1 MLPYVN
7 PAAGSRFCTGLL
19 SILLLLFLQNPAFS
33 TLQEHGNEPASSE
46 DSISLSQLKYHLN
59 VLAQDSLK
67 GRGTAQE
74 GARLASR
81 YLVDFYSRDTFSGLE
96 GFELHRQT
104 FTLESKMWEDVK
116 YSLYINEDPDTPAVY
131 QSRIAESVS
140 SNNEPGLFF
149 PLHGGSENV
158 KSPVVFAGF
167 GPGDHSYRIADDSD
181 AGFRDKW
188 VLMFEPSGSGL
199 KRNDSDE
206 FMSRSD
212 MVSKMVNRHGAAGV
226 MFISEKS
233 IEKWEVLYET
243 MKQQLPRPLAIR
255 KPEQRFRHAER
266 PAGTAVSVHPGVAK
280 DILGLDNRQQLDSLR
295 AYWKEPETT
304 AEAEMTGH
312 IFRNHPEINRREIE
326 EENIIAVL
334 PGHDE
339 DASDDAVIISAHYDH
354 LGLGEPD
361 DRNDIVYSGADD
373 NASGTAVIME
383 LARTL
388 AASSHAG
395 NPHDRT
401 LIFLHAAA
409 EEWGLFGARYY
420 AENPIYD
427 LDNTIT
433 SINVDMVGAVDE
445 RHAGNPDEPYV
456 YVIGGG
462 MVSRELQR
470 MLEETNQSGDQ
481 QQIKLDEH
489 YNDPSHP
496 KMLYRRSDQWAF
508 GERGIPFVFF
518 FSGLHDHYH
527 RPSDTAE
534 RISWTQLNERAGFI
548 YEFVRNMAQDGDI
561 PRMKNER
568 PDIPSMR
575 SR

>member
-1 MLPYVN
+1 MLPYLN
-7 PAAGSRFCTGLL
+7 PAAGSRLCTGLISL
-19 SILLLLFLQNPAFS
+19 LLLLFLQNPACS
-33 TLQEHGNEPASSE
+33 NPQEHGNETASSE
-46 DSISLSQLKYHLN
+46 ESISLSEIKYHLN
-59 VLAQDSLK
+59 VLAHDSLK

-104 FTLESKMWEDVK
+104 FTLESNMWENVN
-116 YSLYINEDPDTPAVY
+116 YSLYIDEDPDSPAVY
-131 QSRIAESVS
+131 ESKM
-140 SNNEPGLFF
+140 NEKGLFF
-149 PLHGGSENV
+149 PMLGGSENV

-167 GPGDHSYRIADDSD
+167 GPGDHSYRIADDSY
-181 AGFRDKW
+181 AGFWNKW

-212 MVSKMVNRHGAAGV
+212 MVSKMVNRYGAAGV

-233 IEKWEVLYET
+233 IEDWEVLYAT

-255 KPEQRFRHAER
+255 KPGQRFRHAER

-280 DILGLDNRQQLDSLR
+280 DILGLQNRQQLDSLR
-295 AYWKEPETT
+295 SYWKESGTS

-312 IFRNHPEINRREIE
+312 IFRNYPEINRREIE
-326 EENIIAVL
+326 EENFIAVL

-339 DASDDAVIISAHYDH
+339 DARDDAVIISAHYDH
-354 LGLGEPD
+354 LGLGQPD

-383 LARTL
+383 LARTF
-388 AASSHAG
+388 ADSSHAG
-395 NPHDRT
+395 IPHDRT

-409 EEWGLFGARYY
+409 EEWGLLGARYY
-420 AENPIYD
+420 AENPIYE
-427 LDNTIT
+427 LDNSIT
-433 SINVDMVGAVDE
+433 NINVDMVGAVDE

-462 MVSRELQR
+462 MVSRELQS
-470 MLEETNQSGDQ
+470 MLEETNKSGDQ
-481 QQIKLDEH
+481 QQIKLDEY

-527 RPSDTAE
+527 KPSDTAE
-534 RISWTQLNERAGFI
+534 RISRTQLHKRAGFI
-548 YEFVRNMAQDGDI
+548 FEFARNMAQDGDI